1 MARKKRFDDEVI
13 EQQVGIASESDDT
26 EAGDGDGA
34 EAIALEE
41 SQVDDLITGGKVKL
55 DELELIRQEEQRK
68 LLEEFGYPEKQKADL
83 IRRNYRVKPKQLK
96 ARKLSLVVFRPSVA
110 EKVATDED
118 RVYILIDIQK
128 PKVKSEDTK
137 KGCEALAELLRDT
150 PAAEYAVWTNGTDR
164 VVYWKEIGRIK
175 IRTRLVNDIPRFGKG
190 PEDCFAP
197 GKQALRPASGLSL
210 RQAFQRCHDY
220 VYANRGG
227 SNEAIFWEFLK
238 IVFAKIQ
245 DERCMQYADSHEQAY
260 ERRFRIASLEERN
273 DEDKAKYVKVRVEEL
288 YHEVRELYPE
298 LFDKQVG
305 EIDLPP
311 RILTYVVA
319 QLADYDFLSSSV
331 DVKGEAYEAIVGK
344 NLQGTRGEF
353 FTPRNGVKMGIRML
367 DPEPG
372 MKCIDPACGTGGF
385 IVVILNYMAAK
396 IRRRMEQ
403 QGKRPDGKHL
413 PEFNHQL
420 KLASQ
425 RIFGLDINPN
435 LVRVARMNMV
445 MNNDGQGGITHLTGC
460 GSIDRPESWSFP
472 EGKMKVYQADKSMKS
487 VSIKDLFKTEL
498 QEGTFDICATNPP
511 FGTKIKIDSEPILS
525 QYELARRWIYDKER
539 RIWTPTPSLQS
550 GVAPEILFLE
560 RCVRLLKPG
569 TGRLCIVVPDGLL
582 GNPDD
587 EYIRVWLLKHCEVLA
602 LVDMPVELFLP
613 KVGMQTH
620 LLFLR
625 RKSTE
630 EMNEESL
637 SGTSK
642 DYPIFMAIAKKVGKD
657 RRDNRLYKRDQD
669 GRVLDHFRK
678 LDGRD
683 LHELWRSSTVA
694 DFVPEVDAYGR
705 MVDDDLPL
713 IAMKYHEFL
722 KNKAEAKVTYDR

>member
-1 MARKKRFDDEVI
+1 MARKKDSGEEVLDQ
-13 EQQVGIASESDDT
+13 EVGSVSESDDM
-26 EAGDGDGA
+26 EAGDGDSVKTT
-34 EAIALEE
+34 ALEE
-41 SQVDDLITGGKVKL
+41 SQVIDLITGEKVKL
-55 DELELIRQEEQRK
+55 DEMELIRQEEQRK

-96 ARKLSLVVFRPSVA
+96 ARRLSLVVFRPMVTGKA
-110 EKVATDED
+110 ATDEE

-128 PKVKSEDTK
+128 PKTKADDTK
-137 KGCEALAELLRDT
+137 KGCEVLAELLRDI
-150 PAAEYAVWTNGTDR
+150 PAAEYAVWTNGTAR
-164 VVYWKEIGRIK
+164 VVYWKETGRIK
-175 IRTRLVNDIPRFGKG
+175 VRTRLVNDIPRFGKG
-190 PEDCFAP
+190 SEDCFAP

-238 IVFAKIQ
+238 VVFAKIQ
-245 DERCMQYADSHEQAY
+245 DERCIHQGEAHDQPY

-273 DEDKAKYVKVRVEEL
+273 DEDKARHVKDRIEEL
-288 YHEVRELYPE
+288 YAEVREQYPE
-298 LFDKQVG
+298 LFGKQVE

-319 QLADYDFLSSSV
+319 QLADYDFLNSSV

-353 FTPRNGVKMGIRML
+353 FTPRNAVKMGIRML

-396 IRRRMEQ
+396 IRRRMED
-403 QGKRPDGKHL
+403 QGKHPVGKHL
-413 PEFNHQL
+413 PEFTHHL

-445 MNNDGQGGITHLTGC
+445 MNNDGQGGITHLTGA
-460 GSIDRPESWSFP
+460 GSLDRPESWSFP
-472 EGKMKVYQADKSMKS
+472 DGNMKLYRADKTTKAVSVKEFFKS
-487 VSIKDLFKTEL
+487 EFE
-498 QEGTFDICATNPP
+498 EGTFDICATNPP
-511 FGTKIKIDSEPILS
+511 FGTKIKIDSEPVLS
-525 QYELARRWIYDKER
+525 QYELARRWIYDDER
-539 RIWTPTPSLQS
+539 MLWTSTPSLQA
-550 GVAPEILFLE
+550 GVSPEILFLE
-560 RCVRLLKPG
+560 RCVTLLKPG
-569 TGRLCIVVPDGLL
+569 TGKLCIVVPDGLL

-587 EYIRVWLLKHCEVLA
+587 EYIRIWLLKHCEVLA

-620 LLFLR
+620 LVFLR

-630 EMNEESL
+630 EMNQESL
-637 SGTSK
+637 SGTTK
-642 DYPIFMAIAKKVGKD
+642 DYPIFMAICNKVGKD

-669 GRVLDHFRK
+669 GRILDHFRK
-678 LDGRD
+678 VDGRD
-683 LHELWRSSTVA
+683 LHDVWRSSTVA

-705 MVDDDLPL
+705 MVDDDLPF
-713 IAMKYHEFL
+713 IAMRYHEFL
-722 KNKAEAKVTYDR
+722 KNKAEGKVSYER